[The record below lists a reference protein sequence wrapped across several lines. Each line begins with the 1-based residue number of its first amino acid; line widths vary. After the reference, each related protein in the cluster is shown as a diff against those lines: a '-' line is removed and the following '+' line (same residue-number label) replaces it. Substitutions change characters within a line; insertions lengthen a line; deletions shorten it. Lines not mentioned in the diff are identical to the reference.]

1 MDESIFGYQIAVIKM
16 KIQICALQNLL
27 IICRSVGKAK
37 IHIHECFYFTVCLCC
52 TDYVV
57 VVAAVVLR
65 LAGSE
70 LGGGAGSLTVAY
82 CLVQSTVQARRG
94 GGGIHY

>member
-57 VVAAVVLR
+57 VAAVVLR